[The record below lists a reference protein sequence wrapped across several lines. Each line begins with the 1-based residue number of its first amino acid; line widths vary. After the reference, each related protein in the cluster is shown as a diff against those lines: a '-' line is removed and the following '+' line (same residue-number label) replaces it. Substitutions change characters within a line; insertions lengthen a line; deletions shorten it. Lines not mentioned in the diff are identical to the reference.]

1 MKKLLFTAW
10 VLVLH
15 LQSGC
20 GAAKVPAETAP
31 VPIDVSVTGE
41 AKLNPDDKEQ
51 SLPTVIRLYQLRSAG
66 KVESAAFDQMYRQP
80 KEVLGE
86 DLLQMEELVL
96 APGTTVRR
104 RLDRD
109 KAAKVLLAM
118 AVVRSPSGMTWRAIA
133 DLPPPGDRVDLAFV
147 VEGYRIRRR

>member
-1 MKKLLFTAW
+1 MKRLLPAAC

-15 LQSGC
+15 FQAGC
-20 GAAKVPAETAP
+20 GAAKVPAETVP
-31 VPIDVSVTGE
+31 VPIEVAVTGD

-51 SLPTVIRLYQLRSAG
+51 SLPTVIRFYQLRSAG
-66 KVESAAFDQMYRQP
+66 KVENAAFDQMYRQP
-80 KEVLGE
+80 KEALGE

-96 APGTTVRR
+96 APGMTIRR

-109 KAAKVLLAM
+109 KAAKALLAM
-118 AVVRSPSGMTWRAIA
+118 AVVRNPSGTTWRVIS
-133 DLPPPGDRVDLAFV
+133 DLPPPGDPADLAFV